1 MSVDYKELY
10 SPKIVRMTC
19 RYRELPKVTVY
30 YLVITFVVATATESK
45 TSYITITTQLTSNGY
60 PLSEFTALSSFLVL
74 EYANRWRLTSKD
86 ATADSFPLVH
96 GQSVDWIPNVE
107 YL

>member
-10 SPKIVRMTC
+10 SPGIVRMTR

-30 YLVITFVVATATESK
+30 YLLITFVVATATESR
-45 TSYITITTQLTSNGY
+45 TCSVAYTIQLTSNGS

-74 EYANRWRLTSKD
+74 EYAYRWDVTSED
-86 ATADSFPLVH
+86 ATDASFPLLH
-96 GQSVDWIPNVE
+96 GESVDWIPNVKH
-107 YL
+107 L